1 MFNCLVEMISP
12 NKRNPRTPQEEK
24 SRAIRKYRISAM
36 RIGISRAKKN
46 RNAQG
51 TVFDTTLRKAVS
63 SEEKYEKIC
72 HGSFDFHI
80 IEKRIL

>member
-36 RIGISRAKKN
+36 RIGISRAKK
-46 RNAQG
+46 
-51 TVFDTTLRKAVS
+51 
-63 SEEKYEKIC
+63 
-72 HGSFDFHI
+72 
-80 IEKRIL
+80 IETHKEQYLIPHYAKLFRLKKNMKRFAMEALISI